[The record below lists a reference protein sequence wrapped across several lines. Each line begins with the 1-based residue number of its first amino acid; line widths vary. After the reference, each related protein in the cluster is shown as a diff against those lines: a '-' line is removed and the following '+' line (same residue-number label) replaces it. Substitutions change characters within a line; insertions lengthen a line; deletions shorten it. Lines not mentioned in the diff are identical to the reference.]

1 MKKLRK
7 IIALFSVIFVA
18 GILITVVIVNTTLNK
33 TEIPKETVEVQQDTL
48 SIRNTNNKTV

>member
-1 MKKLRK
+1 MKNLRK

-48 SIRNTNNKTV
+48 SIRNTKNKTV

>member
-48 SIRNTNNKTV
+48 SIRNTKNKTI

>member
-48 SIRNTNNKTV
+48 SIRNTKNKTV